1 MEGKPSGGA
10 STVKVYLM
18 DGSYKSM
25 TFAKKETVADVWLRC
40 CEKMNL
46 SSDGAECFFFW
57 AYCDTLGT
65 CI

>member
-1 MEGKPSGGA
+1 
-10 STVKVYLM
+10 M